1 MKDNDPHRPAR
12 EETDSPGPTGSE
24 AVSRWAVG
32 TGVVPER
39 DRHLQEKYL
48 EQYVCRDGQS
58 SELPWSVPPDEC
70 SIWERSRDDPAT
82 QRLAEEYLEMQ
93 LADARGF
100 TQGLVDL
107 AGDATFRQAAEDPRY
122 RPQQVVGHVRNP
134 DGGPAQRVQV
144 TLGRAM
150 SGAVPPVAYTSDDG
164 SFVLRIPQAWRASTD
179 LPHLPLLIT
188 GAKGDQTL
196 HVDWKAVLASGL
208 LPPLTLSKVV
218 EPLPLGLFG
227 QLQQLVADEGTA
239 PAGTAADATMPVV
252 QLGEDACELVFRT
265 DSSQDRFPFPVFF
278 RLTDPALSKPTLM
291 YALGDNEL
299 YGGQALAP
307 VYSTVNPLDALAGT
321 AKELHI
327 RRRTPLDRPISVEAF
342 RDNLAQNSPW
352 WDQMPLAS
360 SLSIGYVVQMAQ
372 RWTPRGLALGDLVYS
387 LPLAPGEQQRIAV
400 VERTAN
406 SSVIESE
413 TLDSTEQMSYS
424 QQDDTSAAATFTSAY
439 QEAAQGG
446 SAYSTEASSFSIAA
460 AAGGGAFFPF
470 GAAGGGVST
479 SYGTASNSGQTN
491 TWLSGSRD
499 STSVAAQQ
507 THAATHRQAAARR
520 RTARSGMR
528 MATASE
534 RGQVV
539 TKVIA
544 NHNKTRA
551 LTVQYWEVLRMFDV
565 QTAVEGVTL
574 VCLVP
579 LDVVRFL
586 PYGQPRELEAAPTDR
601 AEVLARYGRLL
612 KHSEVLGTVLPVR
625 NRRGLALLTEFAAD
639 PNATVQ
645 SSSDPAQDILQ
656 LSVTGTFLP
665 LDEVF
670 VTVVSKQGLRAG
682 PVPLN
687 AAGATVPPIRGDVD
701 GDRTQAFSTEQELF
715 GHLRARRTGSSGLM
729 LGDVVL
735 PSSIPRQDVVGFEI
749 TRRFRPLDYHFLP
762 PAVRDLSVAQE
773 LFGAGTA
780 LPDFITVT
788 AQQPSRSVSFTPERL
803 EQELGG
809 PRLSAF
815 SAQIPATP
823 GTGSAPGT
831 PEPSVVFASASWGT
845 NVELSRTKLP
855 VSSRLISPLLGYG
868 AILEIEKT
876 LQWTVRH
883 TMACTVAVYA
893 SLTPEER
900 AVMLERYEI
909 PVPPDEDGN
918 PQDAVPLLSCVT
930 NNVLGYYG
938 NSMVLPF
945 QIPVAVTR
953 ATTVVEHGE
962 VVTKGLTTG
971 DVQSALTRFHTD
983 GFDPPRST
991 IALPT
996 KGVLG
1001 EAVLGH
1007 CPSAEKIDLTRFWH
1021 WQDSPGDEATAIGNV
1036 TMPSGAMAVAPEAAA
1051 GTALTGTTAAAGPVI
1066 NNIATPMPD
1075 SDKIPAGLATA
1086 LITAAAGQKLDTSVL
1101 TNAANLEKLTE
1112 KTQDTAE
1119 GARKDA
1125 LASATSLAGKA
1136 IDGMVALKKAKDQ
1149 ADAQKK
1155 APADPAKTTT
1165 PLAKKSGGGGAPPH
1179 P

>member
-1 MKDNDPHRPAR
+1 MTDKAR
-12 EETDSPGPTGSE
+12 RSTRSE
-24 AVSRWAVG
+24 AISRWAAG
-32 TGVVPER
+32 TGMVPEYEPGLVSR
-39 DRHLQEKYL
+39 YGPE
-48 EQYVCRDGQS
+48 YVCRNVES

-70 SIWERSRDDPAT
+70 AVWERTRDDPVT
-82 QRLAEEYLEMQ
+82 QRLAREYLEMQ
-93 LADARGF
+93 LANAEGF

-107 AGDATFRQAAEDPRY
+107 ARDSTFRQASHDPEF
-122 RPQQVVGHVRNP
+122 RPPQLVGHVQNP
-134 DGGPAQRVQV
+134 GGEPAPRVQV
-144 TLGRAM
+144 TLARAM
-150 SGAVPPVAYTSDDG
+150 SGVAPPVAYTSDDG
-164 SFVLRIPQAWRASTD
+164 SFVLRIPQAWRALSAQQ
-179 LPHLPLLIT
+179 LPLLII
-188 GAKGDQTL
+188 GGKGNQK
-196 HVDWKAVLASGL
+196 VDLEWKDIPANGF
-208 LPPLTLSKVV
+208 LPTLTLTKVL

-227 QLQQLVADEGTA
+227 QLQQLVVDELPTTA
-239 PAGTAADATMPVV
+239 ESAADVMMPAV

-291 YALGDNEL
+291 YALGGHEL
-299 YGGQALAP
+299 YGQRALAP
-307 VYSTVNPLDALAGT
+307 VYSTINPLDALEGA
-321 AKELHI
+321 AQELHI

-352 WDQMPLAS
+352 WDQIPLAS
-360 SLSIGYVVQMAQ
+360 SLSVGYVVQMAQ

-387 LPLAPGEQQRIAV
+387 LPLAPGEQQRVAV
-400 VERTAN
+400 VERTAS

-424 QQDDTSAAATFTSAY
+424 QHDDTSAAATFSSAY

-446 SAYSTEASSFSIAA
+446 STYATEASSFSIAA
-460 AAGGGAFFPF
+460 AVGGGAFYPF

-479 SYGTASNSGQTN
+479 SYGSASSSGQTN
-491 TWLSGSRD
+491 TWLSGSRA
-499 STSVAAQQ
+499 STSDAAQQ
-507 THAATHRQAAARR
+507 THAATARQASARR

-534 RGQVV
+534 SGQVV
-539 TKVIA
+539 TKVIT

-551 LTVQYWEVLRMFDV
+551 MTVQYWEVLRMFDV

-586 PYGQPRELEAAPTDR
+586 PHGEPRELETAPADR
-601 AEVLARYGRLL
+601 ASVLARYGRLL
-612 KHSEVLGTVLPVR
+612 KHSEVLGRVLPVR

-645 SSSDPAQDILQ
+645 SSSDPAQDVLN

-682 PVPLN
+682 PVPMAAALN
-687 AAGATVPPIRGDVD
+687 TIDGIPGDVD
-701 GDRTQAFSTEQELF
+701 GDRTKAFGTEEELF
-715 GHLRARRTGSSGLM
+715 GHLRARRTGSLAVMSGQ
-729 LGDVVL
+729 VVL
-735 PSSIPRQDVVGFEI
+735 PSSIARQDIIGFEI
-749 TRRFRPLDYHFLP
+749 TRRFRRLDYHFLP

-773 LFGAGTA
+773 LFGTGEK
-780 LPDFITVT
+780 LPDFLTVT
-788 AQQPSRSVSFTPERL
+788 AQQPSKSVSFTPERL

-815 SAQIPATP
+815 SAQIPAPP
-823 GTGSAPGT
+823 GTGSSPST
-831 PEPSVVFASASWGT
+831 PEPSVVFASATWGST
-845 NVELSRTKLP
+845 MELPRTKLS
-855 VSSRLISPLLGYG
+855 VSSRLIAPLLGYG
-868 AILEIEKT
+868 AVLEIEKT
-876 LQWTVRH
+876 LQWAVRH
-883 TMACTVAVYA
+883 TMECTLAVYA
-893 SLTPEER
+893 SLTAEER

-909 PVPPDEDGN
+909 PVPPDEEGN
-918 PQDAVPLLSCVT
+918 HQDAVPLLSCVT

-938 NSMVLPF
+938 NAMVLPF

-953 ATTVVEHGE
+953 ATTVVDNGQ

-971 DVQSALTRFHTD
+971 DIQNALTRFHTD

-1007 CPSAEKIDLTRFWH
+1007 CPSAEKIDLTRFWN
-1021 WQDSPGDEATAIGNV
+1021 WQDSSSDEATAIADV
-1036 TMPSGAMAVAPEAAA
+1036 TMPSGAMALSPEAA
-1051 GTALTGTTAAAGPVI
+1051 GSTASTGTTTAVSPMI
-1066 NNIATPMPD
+1066 TNIATPMAD
-1075 SDKIPAGLATA
+1075 SDKISAGLVSA
-1086 LITAAAGQKLDTSVL
+1086 LITAASGQHFDASVL
-1101 TNAANLEKLTE
+1101 TNAGNLEKLGE

-1125 LASATSLAGKA
+1125 LASATSLASKA
-1136 IDGMVALKKAKDQ
+1136 MDTAAALKKAKD
-1149 ADAQKK
+1149 ADAQKTTT
-1155 APADPAKTTT
+1155 PPAKTTT
-1165 PLAKKSGGGGAPPH
+1165 PPAKKATTPPAKKAGGAGAPPN